1 MSAVPK
7 HILDSLDVLRKSY
20 DRRDPARI
28 EERHRHIM
36 EIRHFT
42 FNTIFYFSSG
52 SGPFR
57 GLKEEVVNTL
67 CRENAMVT
75 LLRVLEDDYY
85 FREYAQVLQVQVCYT
100 YTYISHYTFPS
111 PRRVK

>member
-7 HILDSLDVLRKSY
+7 HVLDSLDVLRKSY

-28 EERHRHIM
+28 EERHRHIT
-36 EIRHFT
+36 EIRHFMT
-42 FNTIFYFSSG
+42 NTLFYSISG
-52 SGPFR
+52 SGLYSGR
-57 GLKEEVVNTL
+57 KEDVMNTL
-67 CRENAMVT
+67 CRESAMVT

>member
-1 MSAVPK
+1 MSALPK
-7 HILDSLDVLRKSY
+7 HVLDSLDILRKSY
-20 DRRDPARI
+20 DRRDPARL
-28 EERHRHIM
+28 EERHRHIT

-42 FNTIFYFSSG
+42 FSSG

-57 GLKEEVVNTL
+57 GLKEDVVNTL

-85 FREYAQVLQVQVCYT
+85 FREYARVPQVQVCYT
-100 YTYISHYTFPS
+100 YVYVSHYTFPS